1 MAQTIQKTITINHV
15 NVLVLARQE
24 NGEFKQVRGYV
35 EIIGN
40 YSDRKLRKAVG
51 EKYQARQYIVEGIS
65 TKQNVYVMDKIKFM
79 ANAKLIKTI
88 EK

>member
-1 MAQTIQKTITINHV
+1 MAQIIQKTITINHV

-35 EIIGN
+35 EIIGA
-40 YSDRKLRKAVG
+40 YSDRKLRKSIVD
-51 EKYQARQYIVEGIS
+51 KYQARQYIVEGIT

-88 EK
+88 EE

>member
-1 MAQTIQKTITINHV
+1 MSQTIQKTITINHV

-35 EIIGN
+35 EIIGT
-40 YSDRKLRKAVG
+40 YSDRKLRKSIAD
-51 EKYQARQYIVEGIS
+51 KYQARQYIVEDIT

-79 ANAKLIKTI
+79 SNAKLIKTI
-88 EK
+88 EE